1 MSSLTNENAA
11 ASFAAIGSPAR
22 LAVLAALVR
31 SGETGLTVGALQA
44 RLAMPASTLAH
55 HLGALV
61 RAGVVTQTKEGRTV
75 TNRAHLDLL
84 AALADFLLAEGC
96 QDARLADHGTA
107 DD

>member
-75 TNRAHLDLL
+75 TNRAHLDHL
-84 AALADFLLAEGC
+84 AALADFLLAECC
-96 QDARLADHGTA
+96 QDARLADQGAA

>member
-61 RAGVVTQTKEGRTV
+61 RAGVVTQAKEGRTV
-75 TNRAHLDLL
+75 TNRAHLDHL
-84 AALADFLLAEGC
+84 AALADFLLAECC
-96 QDARLADHGTA
+96 QDAQHADQGAA